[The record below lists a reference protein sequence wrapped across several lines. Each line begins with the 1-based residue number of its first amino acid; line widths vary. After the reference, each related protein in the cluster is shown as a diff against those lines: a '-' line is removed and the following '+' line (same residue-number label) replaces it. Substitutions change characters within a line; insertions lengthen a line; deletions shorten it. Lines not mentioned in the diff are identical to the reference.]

1 MVRVNLRMAN
11 LLKIDENEKLKEEN
25 SKLKEE
31 NEELKIENKILKE
44 EKDNSAYNPV
54 KILRNTNKKSN
65 YYNAYEKWN
74 EEEEF
79 RLLHEY
85 NSEIKIKEI
94 SEMHGRTVGAIK
106 SRLRILG
113 IKI

>member
-1 MVRVNLRMAN
+1 MVRVKLRMAN

-44 EKDNSAYNPV
+44 EKYNSPDNPV
-54 KILRNTNKKSN
+54 KALRNTNKKSN
-65 YYNAYEKWN
+65 FYNAYGIWN
-74 EEEEF
+74 EEEEL

-85 NSEIKIKEI
+85 NSGMKIKKI
-94 SEMHGRTVGAIK
+94 SEMHGRTEGAIK
-106 SRLRILG
+106 SRLKKLG
-113 IKI
+113 IEI